1 MLGGQVWTLDYL
13 TFHHSPNVRDSDGVQ
28 WILMEEKGFWGTPG
42 TNATLSPRLNKHG
55 QYRSPGWKKE
65 RIVSLTG
72 RCYASDY
79 ATLRRAESHV
89 LGLLSDPTTPG
100 ILTCYSE
107 IGALTLEVYLDDDIL
122 CTPLDI
128 VSEPGVEFSIQ
139 VVAPDPRKYSP
150 EAQTQT
156 VGLPQDLA
164 DGLDFSQVVAPDT
177 NSGIYFGVGSSTD
190 GLQFGTFNGSGFMTL
205 HNVGTAPA
213 SPVYT
218 LYGPLTSP
226 QITTDTGYSM
236 RYNGTLA
243 AGERVAIDP
252 SIPSVILN
260 GTTSRREL
268 LYPAAFQAFNVPASL
283 AGVNGQLTISL
294 AHSGAPTAG
303 GYAVATYRAS
313 WF

>member
-13 TFHHSPNVRDSDGVQ
+13 TFHHSPSVRDSAGVQ
-28 WILMEEKGFWGTPG
+28 WILTKEEGFWGSPS

-79 ATLRRAESHV
+79 ATLRRAEANV
-89 LGLLSDPTTPG
+89 LGLLSDPFKPG
-100 ILTCYSE
+100 VLTCYSE
-107 IGALTLEVYLDDDIL
+107 IGVLSLDVYLDDAII
-122 CTPLDI
+122 CTPLEI

-150 EAQTQT
+150 ETQTKT
-156 VGLPQDLA
+156 VGLPQDSG
-164 DGLDFSQVVAPDT
+164 DGLDFAQIVSPDT
-177 NSGIYFGVGSSTD
+177 NAGLYFGVGSSTD

-205 HNVGTAPA
+205 RNVGTAPA

-218 LYGPLTSP
+218 LYGPLTTP
-226 QITTDTGYSM
+226 QITTDTGYTM

-243 AGERVAIDP
+243 AGEYVAIDV
-252 SIPSVILN
+252 SVPSVVLN

-268 LYPAAFQAFNVPASL
+268 LYPAPFQAFNVPASV
-283 AGVNGQLTISL
+283 AGVDGQLTVSL
-294 AHSGAPTAG
+294 AHSGASTAG
-303 GYAVATYRAS
+303 GYLTATYRAS